1 MLLQDNHAE
10 EPTRLAMSPWAKWR
24 ELLKK
29 RLTRLTRPLE
39 PLGALSL
46 ACNITQILGAAKE
59 GYSMFK
65 RLMDTGEAYPALHE
79 SAAAL
84 KVLSQN
90 LQASLTRTPHPAGG
104 HQETLLKLACSCQSS
119 AEKLGNK
126 LKEAAGT
133 ATATKGNKAK
143 SMKAVITLKIHQHK
157 LETLEKEMRKYRA
170 CWSLVSW

>member
-1 MLLQDNHAE
+1 M
-10 EPTRLAMSPWAKWR
+10 
-24 ELLKK
+24 
-29 RLTRLTRPLE
+29 E

-46 ACNITQILGAAKE
+46 ACNIMQILGAAKE
-59 GYSMFK
+59 GNSMFK

-104 HQETLLKLACSCQSS
+104 PQETLLKLACSCQSS

-126 LKEAAGT
+126 A
-133 ATATKGNKAK
+133 
-143 SMKAVITLKIHQHK
+143 
-157 LETLEKEMRKYRA
+157 
-170 CWSLVSW
+170 